1 MRRLPKLIETWVDKN
16 TTIEIYEDV
25 APLQNNPDYD
35 VTFYKLRIISEDS
48 KKFPV
53 LTGAINEA
61 KRILHRKNHGKLEE
75 IGTNFDLGG
84 KNETDQ

>member
-1 MRRLPKLIETWVDKN
+1 MKRLPKLIETWVDKN

-35 VTFYKLRIISEDS
+35 VTFYKLRIITEDL

-61 KRILHRKNHGKLEE
+61 KRILHRKNHGKLEK
-75 IGTNFDLGG
+75 IGTEFYLNG
-84 KNETDQ
+84 KNEKDQ